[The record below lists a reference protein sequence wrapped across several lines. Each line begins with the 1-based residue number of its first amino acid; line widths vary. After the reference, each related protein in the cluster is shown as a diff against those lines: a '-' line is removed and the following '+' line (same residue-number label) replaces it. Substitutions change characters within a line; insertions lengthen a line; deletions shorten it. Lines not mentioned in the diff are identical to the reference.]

1 MHGSCRAGWLMFVL
15 VTVMSG
21 CAQAATPGP
30 SDPTLSDPT
39 HTAQTGGDPTKDKL
53 AQVLARGTLILSTD
67 LAYPPQSFLV
77 DGAERASPTK
87 CAANELTGPEV
98 GGYDAETGKLVAE
111 GLGVEPCFVTPAWD
125 LIKEGGWSDRWDL
138 AFASGAITAERMQRL
153 YMTQPYYSTP
163 HNFFVRTDSP
173 VQEAGELSAKQI
185 GVCSG
190 CTHELYLRGTLVL
203 PGTDLEYVVNDPV
216 IVTFASEPPALEA
229 LAAGDLDAVLAGEP
243 VGTEQIKAGLALRM
257 LPTPAY
263 HTQKS
268 GYADRGSSLDPVAFL
283 ERVNAIIRGLH
294 ADGSLRALSTTHF
307 GVDYATAA
315 GAFDLAALDQRYP

>member
-1 MHGSCRAGWLMFVL
+1 MCGINRAAWLL
-15 VTVMSG
+15 VILVAVVSACG
-21 CAQAATPGP
+21 PAATPRP
-30 SDPTLSDPT
+30 SDPTSSDPT
-39 HTAQTGGDPTKDKL
+39 HTPQTGGDPTRDKL

-67 LAYPPQSFLV
+67 LAYPPQSFSV

-98 GGYDAETGKLVAE
+98 GGYDAETGKLVAA
-111 GLGVEPCFVTPAWD
+111 GLGVEPCFVTPPWD
-125 LIKEGGWSDRWDL
+125 LIKEGGWGDRWDL
-138 AFASGAITAERMQRL
+138 AFASGALTAERMQRL

-163 HNFFVRTDSP
+163 HNFFVRMDSP
-173 VQEAGELSAKQI
+173 VQDARELAAKQI

-243 VGTEQIKAGLALRM
+243 VGTERIEAGLALRM

-268 GYADRGSSLDPVAFL
+268 GYADRGSSLDAIAFL
-283 ERVNAIIRGLH
+283 ERVNEIIRALH
-294 ADGSLRALSTTHF
+294 ADGSLRARSITHF

-315 GAFDLAALDQRYP
+315 GAFNLAALDQRFP

>member
-1 MHGSCRAGWLMFVL
+1 MKRSSRLLSFVVTGALLGSSCSAGDPGA
-15 VTVMSG
+15 SPG
-21 CAQAATPGP
+21 GATTTP
-30 SDPTLSDPT
+30 STAPTF
-39 HTAQTGGDPTKDKL
+39 AGDPTKDKL
-53 AQVLARGTLILSTD
+53 AQVLARGTLVLSTD
-67 LAYPPQSFLV
+67 LKYPPQSFAV
-77 DGAERASPTK
+77 EGATRLAGTK
-87 CAANELTGPEV
+87 CAANELTAPEV
-98 GGYDAETGKLVAE
+98 SGYDADTGKLVAE
-111 GLGVEPCFVTPAWD
+111 RLDVEPCFVTPAWD
-125 LIKEGGWSDRWDL
+125 LIKEGGWGDRWDL

-173 VQEAGELSAKQI
+173 VQDASELSAKEI

-203 PGTDLEYVVNDPV
+203 PGTDLDYVVNDPV

-229 LAAGDLDAVLAGEP
+229 LASGDIDAVLAGEP
-243 VGTEQIKAGLALRM
+243 VGTEQIKAGLAIRM

-268 GYADRGSSLDPVAFL
+268 GYADRGSRLDHVAFL
-283 ERVNAIIRGLH
+283 ARVNEVIRGLH
-294 ADGSLRALSTTHF
+294 ADGSLAAHSITYF

-315 GAFDLAALDQRYP
+315 GAFDLGALAQQIP